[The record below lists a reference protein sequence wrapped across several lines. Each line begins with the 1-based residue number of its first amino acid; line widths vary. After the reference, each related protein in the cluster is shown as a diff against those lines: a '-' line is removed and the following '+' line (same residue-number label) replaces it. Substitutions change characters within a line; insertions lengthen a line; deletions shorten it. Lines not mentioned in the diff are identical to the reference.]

1 MFLDQRLEKTLLRD
15 GYVKIPFLNIE
26 EIQAFDVF
34 YNQDPPKAQGT
45 FHSTPLSTN
54 IEYRRGVTNEIN
66 KIFKRPITSIFSDDY
81 DYFFG
86 SFTVKEPNAADSE
99 WNLHQ
104 DWTFID
110 EQKHHSLGV
119 WVPLCDVNQKN
130 GCLSVVKRSHR
141 FLSNV
146 RGTNTFSEYSNIS
159 SFIKQ
164 DYLTPIP
171 MKAGEAILFLNSML
185 HYSGPNLTDERRIS
199 VNCLMFPKKAQPYHF
214 YHDNDWEWNE
224 VEKFESSAETM
235 VTHNFLEG
243 GKPRSVKSCG
253 RMKLNT
259 SALTEKE
266 FAELYKKYNRGVIER
281 AIETAR
287 SVFR

>member
-1 MFLDQRLEKTLLRD
+1 MFKNRALEKSLIQD
-15 GYVKIPFLNIE
+15 GFVKIPLLD
-26 EIQAFDVF
+26 AKDVETLLSF
-34 YNQDPPKAQGT
+34 YNSHPPDFSYP
-45 FHSTPLSTN
+45 FHSTPLSPDV
-54 IEYRRGVTNEIN
+54 EYKKEVNSVIQ
-66 KIFKRPITSIFSDDY
+66 KILGTRMKEVFTSDY
-81 DYFFG
+81 NFFFG
-86 SFTVKEPNAADSE
+86 SFTVKEASKDSE

-119 WVPLCDVNQKN
+119 WVPLCDVNQEN

-146 RGTNTFSEYSNIS
+146 RGTNTFSEYANIS
-159 SFIKQ
+159 SFIKE
-164 DYLTPIP
+164 DYLTHIP
-171 MKAGEAILFLNSML
+171 MKAGEAVLFLNSML

-199 VNCLMFPKKAQPYHF
+199 VNCLMFPNKAQPYHF

-224 VEKFESSAETM
+224 VEKFEISAETM
-235 VTHNFLEG
+235 ITHNFLEA
-243 GKPRSVKSCG
+243 GKPLNSISCG
-253 RMKLNT
+253 RTKLKT
-259 SALTEKE
+259 SAVTEKE
-266 FAELYKKYNRGVIER
+266 FTQFYRKHNGGVIER